1 MLSGIFFLLFSISLF
16 PACSFFRFLSFQSH
30 CVSITYEQS
39 ADFQEEYYDW
49 VQRIQNKASCV
60 SIVLCTL
67 IHGLGGTS
75 NIPLLFQNFDDEIIK
90 KCYFVIDNGL
100 ILFAL
105 ICAIVHLP
113 ISKYMKWAEETMVIV
128 EFLDAVRQVVNLFV

>member
-1 MLSGIFFLLFSISLF
+1 MSLGE
-16 PACSFFRFLSFQSH
+16 P
-30 CVSITYEQS
+30 
-39 ADFQEEYYDW
+39 
-49 VQRIQNKASCV
+49 
-60 SIVLCTL
+60 
-67 IHGLGGTS
+67 S
-75 NIPLLFQNFDDEIIK
+75 NILLLFQNFDDEIIK